1 MASLFNRLLSKLMS
15 YKPKVKHWWRES
27 PVMANCYDIN
37 VTVTF
42 PDGSKETKW
51 VAYIQLNE
59 DMGRTAQTQ
68 VLARMCWY
76 LDLK

>member
-1 MASLFNRLLSKLMS
+1 MASLFNRLLSGLLS
-15 YKPKVKHWWRES
+15 RKPKVKHWWRES
-27 PVMANCYDIN
+27 PVMTNCYDIN

-42 PDGSKETKW
+42 QDGSKETKW